1 MSTVQVKTVHTLD
14 KLLEAVGQLSLS
26 DLDQLMSQ
34 ILVLKAQRKAPCLSK
49 DETKLLLK
57 INKGLPDKIQKRF
70 DELVAKRQE
79 ETLTTDEH
87 QELLKLTD
95 QIEKSDA
102 KRVKYMAE
110 LARLRGT
117 SLTTLM
123 QELDI
128 RQPAHV

>member
-1 MSTVQVKTVHTLD
+1 M
-14 KLLEAVGQLSLS
+14 
-26 DLDQLMSQ
+26 
-34 ILVLKAQRKAPCLSK
+34 
-49 DETKLLLK
+49 
-57 INKGLPDKIQKRF
+57 PDKIQKRF